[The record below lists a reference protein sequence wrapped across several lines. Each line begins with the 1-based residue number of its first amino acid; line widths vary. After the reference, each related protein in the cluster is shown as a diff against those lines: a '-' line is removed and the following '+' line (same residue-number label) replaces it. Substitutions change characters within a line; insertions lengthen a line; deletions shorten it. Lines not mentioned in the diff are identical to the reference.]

1 MGIKAP
7 PSVKF
12 ELIWQALSQENC
24 LLRVNELCR
33 IAGVSRSGY
42 YNWLRSEDKRR
53 QREAADKADFEL
65 ILDAYKYRGYA
76 KGARSIC
83 MVLLRKS
90 KRMNLK
96 KVRRLMKKYRLVCPI
111 RRVNPYRRQMQALHS
126 GNVADNLVKREFR
139 EHGARKILLTDITYL
154 YYRNRR
160 CYLSTILDAYTREVL
175 AYQLSESL
183 EIEFVLDTVS
193 ELVAKYGAELDDEV
207 IVHSDQGC
215 HYTSK
220 AFIQALRDGELRQS
234 MSQKGN
240 CWDNAPQE
248 SFFGHMKDEI
258 AELLSKQ
265 PTFDKVKAVVD
276 DWIDYYNNERYQWD
290 LLKLSPRE
298 YYEYV
303 TTGALPSEIA
313 AYLRCYVA
321 SEKSISVQG

>member
-1 MGIKAP
+1 
-7 PSVKF
+7 
-12 ELIWQALSQENC
+12 
-24 LLRVNELCR
+24 
-33 IAGVSRSGY
+33 
-42 YNWLRSEDKRR
+42 
-53 QREAADKADFEL
+53 
-65 ILDAYKYRGYA
+65 
-76 KGARSIC
+76 
-83 MVLLRKS
+83 
-90 KRMNLK
+90 
-96 KVRRLMKKYRLVCPI
+96 MKKYRLVCPI
-111 RRVNPYRRQMQALHS
+111 RRINPYRRQMQALHS

-139 EHGARKILLTDITYL
+139 EHGVRKILLTDITYL
-154 YYRNRR
+154 YYRNQR

-193 ELVAKYGAELDDEV
+193 ELIAKYGAELDDEV

-220 AFIQALRDGELRQS
+220 AFIQALRDGKLRQS
-234 MSQKGN
+234 MSQKGV

-265 PTFDKVKAVVD
+265 STFDKVKAVVD

-290 LLKLSPRE
+290 LLKLSPHE

-313 AYLRCYVA
+313 ACLRCHIA